1 MTAKTLWMAVG
12 VAIALVPLSGRPTR
26 EARPLVFPITNATG
40 KSVPLY
46 QKRKWLYEPPF
57 ASPKS
62 SPLEIRAP

>member
-1 MTAKTLWMAVG
+1 MTKTLGMAVG

-40 KSVPLY
+40 KSDSLVPLY

-62 SPLEIRAP
+62 SPLE